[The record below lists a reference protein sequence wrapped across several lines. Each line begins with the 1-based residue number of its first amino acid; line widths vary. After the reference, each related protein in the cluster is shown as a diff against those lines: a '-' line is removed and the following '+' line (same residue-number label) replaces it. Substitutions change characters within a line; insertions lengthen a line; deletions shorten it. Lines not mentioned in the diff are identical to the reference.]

1 MLTLT
6 TEAGPDPTSVVLV
19 FAVLLYLVGVFGI
32 IFPVLPGLL
41 VCVTAVLLWAV
52 GTSGSLAW
60 GSFGVVL
67 ALYLCGLTLQ
77 YLIPGRNMK
86 RAGVSTSTL
95 LLGLVAAVVGF
106 FVIPLLGAPVGFVL
120 GIFGVELLRYRDRER
135 AWAMTK
141 SAVRG
146 VLHSMGIELSA
157 AFFIAVVWIGG
168 ILLH

>member
-19 FAVLLYLVGVFGI
+19 FAALLYLVGVFGI

-41 VCVTAVLLWAV
+41 VCVAAVLLWAI
-52 GTSGSLAW
+52 GTSGPLAW
-60 GSFGVVL
+60 GTFGVVL
-67 ALYLCGLTLQ
+67 VLYLCGLTLQ
-77 YLIPGRNMK
+77 YLIPGRRMK
-86 RAGVSTSTL
+86 RSGVSTSTL

-120 GIFGVELLRYRDRER
+120 GVFGVEMARYRDTER

-146 VLHSMGIELSA
+146 VLQSMGIELSA
-157 AFFIAVVWIGG
+157 AFVIAVVWIGG